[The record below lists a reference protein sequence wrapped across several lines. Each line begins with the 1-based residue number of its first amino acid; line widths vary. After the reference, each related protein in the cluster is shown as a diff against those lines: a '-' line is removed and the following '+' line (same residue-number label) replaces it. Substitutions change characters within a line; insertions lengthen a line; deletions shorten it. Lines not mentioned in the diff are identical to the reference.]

1 MSQPCGHVID
11 LDALNDDDASDV
23 DVSQRSV
30 MDVDEMDLEEPDIP
44 QHVGP
49 GPDTLPGIM
58 QAFRWPYLAAQA
70 LGRHMLPAQLQ
81 RSCLT
86 RTWKVSTHFSGLGSA
101 ELALQLLEHAA
112 AGLTGGVGP
121 QFNLVSAC
129 EKQPSRQ
136 RVLRTRLPQDC
147 HIFDDIME
155 RFRDLPELSETVD
168 WRGIWSRM
176 PDVFLGQGIAED
188 MDISGSPCQVWSS
201 MGSRGED
208 NRIVLFLAWAFLIR
222 TGECK
227 SVIHEN
233 MSRFDEGILLELLS
247 DTFEVVTLEVHPW
260 HCGFRI
266 IARPRK
272 YSVLFRRR
280 KIEVVS
286 DVREVYSRLSQS
298 LADWQK
304 QPDLEEFL
312 LTSEQGLLQEENQ
325 ARASKKLTDKQRGY
339 LQKYQEQGAVRQT
352 RNVVYDLSQSPEK
365 RPIQTSQQTGRLPCM
380 RSGSLLWMPD
390 RRRWLVDAELA
401 ALMGFPSSE
410 PLKNLYGVPDI
421 FCPAR
426 SQVGTAMHVG
436 CVGLVA
442 LVALACARDRS

>member
-11 LDALNDDDASDV
+11 LDALNDDDASDM
-23 DVSQRSV
+23 DVSQHSV
-30 MDVDEMDLEEPDIP
+30 MDVDEMDVEEPDIP

-86 RTWKVSTHFSGLGSA
+86 RTWRVSTHFSGLGSA

-176 PDVFLGQGIAED
+176 PDAFLGQGIAARCRQHLHSQCRLAAPPD
-188 MDISGSPCQVWSS
+188 LDISGSPCQVWSS
-201 MGSRGED
+201 MGSRGGSQD
-208 NRIVLFLAWAFLIR
+208 NRIVLFLAWAYLIR

-227 SVIHEN
+227 IIIHEN
-233 MSRFDEGILLELLS
+233 VSGFKEGILLELLS

-280 KIEVVS
+280 NIEVVS
-286 DVREVYSRLSQS
+286 DVHEVYRQLSQS

-325 ARASKKLTDKQRGY
+325 ARASKKLPAVSGCSDSWAY
-339 LQKYQEQGAVRQT
+339 L
-352 RNVVYDLSQSPEK
+352 P
-365 RPIQTSQQTGRLPCM
+365 
-380 RSGSLLWMPD
+380 
-390 RRRWLVDAELA
+390 LV
-401 ALMGFPSSE
+401 
-410 PLKNLYGVPDI
+410 
-421 FCPAR
+421 
-426 SQVGTAMHVG
+426 
-436 CVGLVA
+436 
-442 LVALACARDRS
+442 